1 MQILPLE
8 TIVSLA
14 QSLPVSCIYA
24 IVNDDTKRF
33 QLYSSTN
40 TTIHL
45 LSLIRRINE
54 DPKEF
59 LLREE
64 LAKCKLVILET
75 KLITKDRQ
83 LELMAQYVDNG
94 YTQYK
99 LYSPIKYSL
108 ETILDPDRRM
118 YCLYAVNS
126 KGNHRVLLGRFKKYR
141 LLQSF
146 IKEHYGTGVRRIVK
160 HHSCG

>member
-1 MQILPLE
+1 MNIIPLE

-24 IVNDDTKRF
+24 LVNDDTKRF

-75 KLITKDRQ
+75 QQITKDRQ
-83 LELMAQYVDNG
+83 LELISEYLDNG

-99 LYSPIKYSL
+99 LYAPIKYSL
-108 ETILDPDRRM
+108 ETLVDEERRM
-118 YCLYAVNS
+118 YCLYVVNS
-126 KGNHRVLLGRFKKYR
+126 KANHRILIGRFRKHKTLR
-141 LLQSF
+141 QF
-146 IKEHYGTGVRRIVK
+146 IEKHYGTGVRRIVK